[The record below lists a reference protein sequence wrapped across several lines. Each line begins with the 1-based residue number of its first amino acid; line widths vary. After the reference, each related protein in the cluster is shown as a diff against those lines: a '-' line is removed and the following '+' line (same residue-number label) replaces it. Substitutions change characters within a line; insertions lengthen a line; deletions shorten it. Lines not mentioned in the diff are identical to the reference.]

1 METMQAAKKQ
11 EVKGFMRVN
20 TKQQRMDED
29 EAELADMKAQQDM
42 SSEEKADNETPDTA
56 EERSF
61 KKRYGDLRRHQQE
74 QKSDFE
80 EQIKSLKGELKSTS
94 TGDMELPS
102 TEEEIADWASKYP
115 QVANIMQTMALKA
128 AKDQNETLS
137 SRMKEIDD
145 LQLSANKGKAEAK
158 LLQIHPDFEEIREQ
172 DEFHDWVDA
181 QPKWVQDSLY
191 HNEADATSAA
201 RAIDL
206 YKLDA
211 GITKKNKAKKGNSR
225 GAAQE
230 VSSRG
235 GSSPTEGS
243 GEQQF
248 LESDVAAMTINIY
261 EENQDAIAKA
271 MRSGNFIY
279 DVSGKAR

>member
-1 METMQAAKKQ
+1 MQAAKKQ

-20 TKQQRMDED
+20 TKQQRMDDD

>member
-1 METMQAAKKQ
+1 MQAGKKQ

-20 TKQQRMDED
+20 TKQQRMDDD
-29 EAELADMKAQQDM
+29 EAELAELKLQNEDKA
-42 SSEEKADNETPDTA
+42 EEVEEELPDTA

-80 EQIKSLKGELKSTS
+80 EQIKSLKGELKSSS

-102 TEEEIADWASKYP
+102 TEDEIAEWAEKYP

-128 AKDQNETLS
+128 AKDQSETLS
-137 SRMKEIDD
+137 TRMQEIDEM
-145 LQLSANKGKAEAK
+145 QNNANKSKAEAQ
-158 LLQIHPDFEEIREQ
+158 LLKIHPDFEEIRAE
-172 DEFHDWVDA
+172 DAFHDWVDT

-211 GITKKNKAKKGNSR
+211 GITKKKKGKKGDSR
-225 GAAQE
+225 SAAQD

-235 GSSPTEGS
+235 GSTPTEGS
-243 GEQQF
+243 SEQQYV
-248 LESDVAAMTINIY
+248 ESDVASMSMA
-261 EENQDAIAKA
+261 E
-271 MRSGNFIY
+271 
-279 DVSGKAR
+279 

>member
-1 METMQAAKKQ
+1 MMATKKQ

-80 EQIKSLKGELKSTS
+80 EQIKSLKSELKSTS

-172 DEFHDWVDA
+172 DEFHDWVDS

-248 LESDVAAMTINIY
+248 LESDVAAMTINTY

>member
-1 METMQAAKKQ
+1 MQAAKKQ

-20 TKQQRMDED
+20 TKQQRMDDD

-248 LESDVAAMTINIY
+248 LESDVAAMTINTY

>member
-1 METMQAAKKQ
+1 MMATKKQ

-20 TKQQRMDED
+20 TKQQRMDDD
-29 EAELADMKAQQDM
+29 EAELADMKAQQSM
-42 SSEEKADNETPDTA
+42 SSEEKSEDEIPDTA

-172 DEFHDWVDA
+172 DEFHDWVDS

-248 LESDVAAMTINIY
+248 LESDVAAMTINTY

>member
-1 METMQAAKKQ
+1 MQAAKKQ

-20 TKQQRMDED
+20 TKQQRMDDD

-80 EQIKSLKGELKSTS
+80 EQIKSLKSELKSTS

-235 GSSPTEGS
+235 GSSPTEG
-243 GEQQF
+243 
-248 LESDVAAMTINIY
+248 
-261 EENQDAIAKA
+261 
-271 MRSGNFIY
+271 
-279 DVSGKAR
+279 

>member
-1 METMQAAKKQ
+1 MQAGKKQ

-20 TKQQRMDED
+20 TKQQRMDDD
-29 EAELADMKAQQDM
+29 EAELAELKLQNEDKA
-42 SSEEKADNETPDTA
+42 EEVEEELPDTA

-80 EQIKSLKGELKSTS
+80 EQIKSLKGELKSSS

-102 TEEEIADWASKYP
+102 TEDEIAEWAEKYP

-128 AKDQNETLS
+128 AKDQSETLS
-137 SRMKEIDD
+137 TRMQEIDEM
-145 LQLSANKGKAEAK
+145 QNNANKSKAEAQ
-158 LLQIHPDFEEIREQ
+158 LLKIHPDFEEIRAE
-172 DEFHDWVDA
+172 DAFHDWVDT

-211 GITKKNKAKKGNSR
+211 GITKKKKGKNSDSR
-225 GAAQE
+225 SAAQD
-230 VSSRG
+230 VTTS
-235 GSSPTEGS
+235 GSTTPTEGS
-243 GEQQF
+243 GQQQYV
-248 LESDVAAMTINIY
+248 ESDVAAMSMAEY
-261 EENQDAIAKA
+261 EEHQDGIAKA
-271 MRSGNFIY
+271 MRSGNFVY